1 MPKTKTHSQYLK
13 ISTIFNDLPL
23 GMILLDSDKYILAV
37 NEAFITIFHLIQ
49 QQIIG
54 QQLEMIK
61 GIHFDTENIEELFD
75 NNSSNRKKI
84 LELKNNKGNTYKVEF
99 ILLDST
105 NNKSPYY
112 LGVINKSE
120 SENALKQELEKQ
132 KALKGSVKDELE
144 QESELSEMKSRFLSI
159 ASHEFRTPLA
169 GILSSLNLIDRYIDA
184 DQRGWSN
191 FKNNDKVVN
200 HLNKINESVKNLTG
214 ILNTFLTLG
223 NIEKGEIPVKYTRFN
238 LQKALKS
245 QGSQFQ
251 EMSKP
256 GQKINYQHIGKEKM
270 VLLDKNLLR
279 NIINN
284 LLSNAIKFSPENTKI
299 ELLSEIDANTIKLVV
314 QDQGIGIPSR
324 QQNKIFSRF
333 FRAQNALN
341 YEEGTGLGLNIVKK
355 YIDLM
360 KGNIS
365 FDSKQNMGTTFYISF
380 PKNKS

>member
-1 MPKTKTHSQYLK
+1 
-13 ISTIFNDLPL
+13 
-23 GMILLDSDKYILAV
+23 MILLDSDKTILAV
-37 NEAFITIFHLIQ
+37 NEAFIAIFHLIQ

-61 GIHFDTENIEELFD
+61 GIHFDTENFEEIFD
-75 NNSSNRKKI
+75 KNSSNRKKI
-84 LELKNNKGNTYKVEF
+84 VELKNNKGNAYKAEF

-105 NNKSPYY
+105 HSKSPYY

-120 SENALKQELEKQ
+120 SENALKQELENQ
-132 KALKGSVKDELE
+132 KALKGSVKDKLE

-238 LQKALKS
+238 LQKTLKS
-245 QGSQFQ
+245 QVSQFQ

-256 GQKINYQHIGKEKM
+256 GQEINYQHIGKEKM

-299 ELLSEIDANTIKLVV
+299 ELLSEIDTNTIKLVV

-333 FRAQNALN
+333 FRAHNALN

-355 YIDLM
+355 YIDLL

>member
-13 ISTIFNDLPL
+13 ISAIFDELSV

-37 NEAFITIFHLIQ
+37 NESFIAIFHLIQ

-54 QQLEMIK
+54 QQLETIK
-61 GIHFDTENIEELFD
+61 GIHFDAENFEEIFD
-75 NNSSNRKKI
+75 NNSSDRKKI
-84 LELKNNKGNTYKVEF
+84 IELKNNKGGTYKVEF
-99 ILLDST
+99 VLLDST

-120 SENALKQELEKQ
+120 SEYALKKELEKE

-184 DQRGWSN
+184 DQRGWAI

-299 ELLSEIDANTIKLVV
+299 ELLSEIDTNTIKLVV
-314 QDQGIGIPSR
+314 QDQGIGIPSH

-380 PKNKS
+380 PKNRS